1 MLTREDCLQLD
12 RSLEREWLEVDGQG
26 GYAAGTV
33 PLCATRR
40 YHGLLVAPWAPS
52 GKRHVFL
59 SRFEETLHGA
69 DRHFP
74 LSMARYPGTWAPH
87 GHQWQTGFELA
98 PYPRSRYQIGRVGLT
113 REILMLRGAPILL
126 LRYAFDGLDIP
137 LELRLRPLLAFR
149 EADALTFENLALDPR
164 VERLPGG
171 IIRCQ
176 PYPSL
181 PAIHLS
187 AGEVDAIF
195 EADPVWYR
203 QVEYR
208 ADLARGYD
216 GHEDLFSPGTWR
228 LQVPA
233 QREIVVAAA
242 IDGPVADPGLLW
254 AAESARR
261 RASLPEVPDLRSR
274 LRLAADAFDY
284 RSAEG
289 RRGILAGFPWFGEWG
304 RDTFIALP
312 GLSLARGKLEAC
324 SEVLCGALP
333 YLRGGLMPNVFGLS
347 PETSAYNSAD
357 AALWFALAVDR
368 YALAGGDAALL
379 RERFLPALVEI
390 AERYL
395 EGAAMGLSADASGL
409 LGAGGEGLNAT
420 WMDAVTSAGPVTPR
434 DGQPVEINALW
445 YALLGQLE
453 QLHAEAGSPAQADA
467 WRRRRERAG
476 RAFLARF
483 WLPEP
488 EYLADRWVAGA
499 PDRAIRP
506 NMVIAAA
513 LARSPL
519 ERSMR
524 AGVVRS
530 AEAELLTPRGLR
542 TLAPADPSYRGSYR
556 GGPEARDAAYHQG
569 SAWPWLLGFYV
580 EATLRAFPGNR
591 ARAARRRALVEGF
604 GPHLDEAGL
613 NQISEIF
620 DGDPPHRPG
629 GCFAQAWSVAEL
641 LRALDLLDAAASS
654 ASLEG

>member
-1 MLTREDCLQLD
+1 MQLD
-12 RSLEREWLEVDGQG
+12 RSLDREWLEVDGRG

-33 PLCATRR
+33 PMCATRR
-40 YHGLLVAPWAPS
+40 YHGLLVAPLA
-52 GKRHVFL
+52 GTGIRHVFL
-59 SRFEETLHGA
+59 SRFEEALHGA
-69 DRHFP
+69 DRQFP
-74 LSMARYPGTWAPH
+74 LSMARYPGTWAPQ
-87 GHQWQTGFELA
+87 GHQWQTGFELV
-98 PYPRSRYQIGRVGLT
+98 PYPRSRYQIGRVGVT

-126 LRYAFDGLDIP
+126 LRYAFSGLDIP
-137 LELRLRPLLAFR
+137 LELQLRPLLAFR
-149 EADALTFENLALDPR
+149 EADALTHENLALDPR

-187 AGEVDAIF
+187 ASVSGSTF

-208 ADLARGYD
+208 ADLARGYE

-228 LQVPA
+228 LRVPP
-233 QREIVVAAA
+233 QRELVVAAA
-242 IDGPVADPGLLW
+242 IDGPVADPSALW
-254 AAESARR
+254 EAESARR
-261 RASLPEVPDLRSR
+261 RACLPEVPDLRSR
-274 LRLAADAFDY
+274 LFLAAEAFDY
-284 RSAEG
+284 RSSEG

-312 GLSLARGKLEAC
+312 GLSLARGKVDAC
-324 SEVLCGALP
+324 GDVLGGALA
-333 YLRGGLMPNVFGLS
+333 YLRGGLMPNVFGPS

-368 YALAGGDAALL
+368 YAMAGGDAALVH
-379 RERFLPALVEI
+379 ERLLPALVEI

-395 EGAAMGLSADASGL
+395 EGAAMGLSADDSGL

-420 WMDAVTSAGPVTPR
+420 WMDAITAAGPVTPR

-445 YALLGQLE
+445 YALLEQLE
-453 QLHAEAGSPAQADA
+453 RLHDEAGEPKQAEA

-476 RAFLARF
+476 SAFLARF
-483 WLPEP
+483 WLPES

-499 PDRAIRP
+499 PDRSIRP

-519 ERSMR
+519 DRAMR

-542 TLAPADPSYRGSYR
+542 TLAPAAPAYRGSYR
-556 GGPEARDAAYHQG
+556 GGPAERDAAYHQG

-580 EATLRAFPGNR
+580 EATLRAFPGDQ
-591 ARAARRRALVEGF
+591 ARAARRLALIEGF
-604 GPHLDEAGL
+604 APHLEEAGL
-613 NQISEIF
+613 NQVSEIF

-641 LRALDLLDAAASS
+641 LRALDLLDAAAAVPG
-654 ASLEG
+654 ASVGR